1 MKRFQRMAA
10 VLALLAF
17 VLAAGYL
24 FYTCR
29 QSSDIPRPEAEIRE
43 SGFFSGNRNTYV
55 RGGGKRVPLYMFD
68 GQKIGGKA
76 INSFQA
82 FIGWIAFP
90 VYRGKLL
97 PKLCGCKHTELL
109 SDIFL

>member
-43 SGFFSGNRNTYV
+43 SIGEGGDAFLPVRHIMKLSGSR
-55 RGGGKRVPLYMFD
+55 LAA
-68 GQKIGGKA
+68 QKDP
-76 INSFQA
+76 S
-82 FIGWIAFP
+82 P
-90 VYRGKLL
+90 
-97 PKLCGCKHTELL
+97 
-109 SDIFL
+109 